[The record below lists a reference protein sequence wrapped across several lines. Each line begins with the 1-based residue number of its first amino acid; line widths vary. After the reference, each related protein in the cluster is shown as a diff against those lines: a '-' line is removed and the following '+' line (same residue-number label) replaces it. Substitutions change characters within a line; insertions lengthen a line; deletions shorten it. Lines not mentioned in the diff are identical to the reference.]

1 MRTSYRL
8 FLASPLETALCFLRL
23 LPTPEFWRAAASSL
37 GHILCGF
44 LLALLSGSVL
54 AAASAAFPLLD
65 DFLQPVMRLSRT
77 VPVVSFIILALL
89 MLSSRYLSIF
99 ISFLMCLPVLYMTLA
114 QALSQRRKDLEEM
127 AQVFHVPAG
136 RKLRYMILPQ
146 IWPAFE
152 NACVLSISLAWKSG
166 TAAEV
171 LGMTAG
177 SIGGRLQQ
185 AKVYL
190 DTPAL
195 FAWTAA
201 VVLLSVLT
209 EKGLQALLR
218 LLYRRMQVM
227 K

>member
-1 MRTSYRL
+1 MRTGYRL
-8 FLASPLETALCFLRL
+8 FLASPLETALCFFRL

-44 LLALLSGSVL
+44 LLA
-54 AAASAAFPLLD
+54 
-65 DFLQPVMRLSRT
+65 
-77 VPVVSFIILALL
+77 
-89 MLSSRYLSIF
+89 
-99 ISFLMCLPVLYMTLA
+99 LMCLPVLYMTLA

-127 AQVFHVPAG
+127 AQVFGVPAG